1 MLSKRKLVAAFKV
14 LSVIGLIILILY
26 LVVKFIVN
34 DPLLEKEIWNTLI
47 FSIYVSSVSTV
58 IAASIGIPL
67 GIYLGIKEFKGKSL
81 ILNMTN
87 SFMGFPPVVMGLIV
101 FLLLSR
107 SGPLGSLGILF
118 TPSAII
124 IAQTCLAIPII
135 TGVTVS

>member
-67 GIYLGIKEFKGKSL
+67 GIYLG
-81 ILNMTN
+81 
-87 SFMGFPPVVMGLIV
+87 
-101 FLLLSR
+101 
-107 SGPLGSLGILF
+107 
-118 TPSAII
+118 
-124 IAQTCLAIPII
+124 
-135 TGVTVS
+135 